1 MYTLILSISCSVAVS
16 VLLKIARSRGIRVDQ
31 AIACNYVTAAT
42 LCWLLLGPTPGAVLG
57 NTGTWPLLVAL
68 GLLLP
73 SVFLIMA
80 KAVEHAGIVLSDVAQ
95 RLSLLLP
102 LMAAFVI
109 FGEPATPARLAGIAV
124 ALAAL
129 AALLWRPTARTPLSS
144 SAEISGAPAR
154 PAAEPARGSGTVILL
169 LGVWAGYGV
178 IDILFKQMA
187 RMGAAFPNTL
197 LGSFMLA
204 GAVSFTWLAL
214 RRTAWN
220 ARSMLAGLLLGLLNF
235 GNIYFYV
242 RAHQVYSGTP
252 TLVFSAM
259 NIGVISLGTLVG
271 AGLFRERIHPV
282 NALGIAL
289 AITAIFVLFPR

>member
-16 VLLKIARSRGIRVDQ
+16 VLLKVARSRAIAVDQ
-31 AIACNYVTAAT
+31 AIALNYVMAGS
-42 LCWLLLGPTPGAVLG
+42 LCWILLGSNPGTLL
-57 NTGTWPLLVAL
+57 NDTSTWPLLIAL

-80 KAVEHAGIVLSDVAQ
+80 KAVQQAGIVLSDVAQ

-102 LMAAFVI
+102 LIAAFTL
-109 FGEPATPARLAGIAV
+109 FGESASRGKVLGIGV
-124 ALAAL
+124 ALLAL
-129 AALLWRPTARTPLSS
+129 AALLWRPDRSKTQPA
-144 SAEISGAPAR
+144 SG
-154 PAAEPARGSGTVILL
+154 RGNLVAMLLL
-169 LGVWAGYGV
+169 LGVWLGYGV

-187 RMGAAFPNTL
+187 KSGSAFPNTL
-197 LGSFMLA
+197 LGAFILA
-204 GAVSFTWLAL
+204 GLVSFTWLIV

-220 ARSMLAGLLLGLLNF
+220 ARSILAGLLLGLLNF

-242 RAHQVYSGTP
+242 RAHQVYSSNP

-271 AGLFRERIHPV
+271 AGVFRERIHWINGAGV
-282 NALGIAL
+282 AL
-289 AITAIFVLFPR
+289 AIAAIFILFPR

>member
-16 VLLKIARSRGIRVDQ
+16 VLLKVARSRAIAVDQ
-31 AIACNYVTAAT
+31 AIALNYVMAGS
-42 LCWLLLGPTPGAVLG
+42 LCWILLGSNPGTLL
-57 NTGTWPLLVAL
+57 NDTSTWPLLIAL

-80 KAVEHAGIVLSDVAQ
+80 KAVQQAGIVLSDVAQ

-102 LMAAFVI
+102 LIAAFTL
-109 FGEPATPARLAGIAV
+109 FGESASRGKVLGIGV
-124 ALAAL
+124 ALLAL
-129 AALLWRPTARTPLSS
+129 AALLWRPDRSKTQPA
-144 SAEISGAPAR
+144 SGRANVVAML
-154 PAAEPARGSGTVILL
+154 LL
-169 LGVWAGYGV
+169 LGVWLGYGV

-187 RMGAAFPNTL
+187 KSGSAFPNTL
-197 LGSFMLA
+197 LGAFILA
-204 GAVSFTWLAL
+204 GLVSFAWLIV

-220 ARSMLAGLLLGLLNF
+220 ARSILAGLLLGLLNF

-242 RAHQVYSGTP
+242 RAHQVYSSNP

-271 AGLFRERIHPV
+271 AGMFRERIHWI
-282 NALGIAL
+282 NAAGVAL
-289 AITAIFVLFPR
+289 AIGAIFILFPR